1 MNSRKII
8 QKLSVLLAGV
18 LVALSALSQNSGK
31 DEIGQES
38 ALKSG
43 FSWGGTPI
51 LAFDADLGLRY
62 GAAINLFDYG
72 KESVY
77 PNYRQYAF
85 IKVFHTS
92 KGTTNLS
99 FILDSEKI
107 LPRAKV
113 LAEVTYMNDIA
124 LDFYGFNGMNARVD
138 FPFEDVGHPGF
149 GNRHF
154 YSHSR
159 RLFRLRADVQKYL
172 HSEKFRLYFGLSWNN
187 YAIHETDFEK
197 FPDSGE
203 RPISLYQEYIDW
215 NLIPEK
221 EKNGGQIGYLA
232 AGFIY
237 DSRDNTIYC
246 TNGMWLESYL
256 VYSPEWAGSSS
267 FSKHIFTFRQYFHW
281 SGKTVFSY
289 RMSSQQKLSGNI
301 PFYFLPT
308 YFDSRQNQDG
318 LGGAFNLRGISRNR
332 IAADGFLLA
341 NLELRRTVAA
351 FRIFRLNTHIDVSLF
366 TDAAY
371 VTQKYKVESEKLPAE
386 IQQRFFNNSTQKVQY
401 TFGPGLYF
409 VYNTNNIISVNYGY
423 SPEKQLGNGGFYVGS
438 AFLF

>member
-1 MNSRKII
+1 MNYLKIFQRFAI
-8 QKLSVLLAGV
+8 LLAGV
-18 LVALSALSQNSGK
+18 LLSSSVVSQ
-31 DEIGQES
+31 EP

-72 KESVY
+72 EESVY

-85 IKVFHTS
+85 IKAFRTS

-99 FILDSEKI
+99 LILDSEKI

-124 LDFYGFNGMNARVD
+124 LDFYGFNGMNAVVD
-138 FPFEDVGHPGF
+138 FPVEDLGHPGF

-172 HSEKFRLYFGLSWNN
+172 YSGKFRLYLGLSWNN
-187 YAIHETDFEK
+187 YTIHETDFEK
-197 FPDSGE
+197 FTDSGE
-203 RPISLYQEYIDW
+203 RPTSLYQEYIDW

-221 EKNGGQIGYLA
+221 EKNGGQVSYLA
-232 AGFIY
+232 AGIIY

-246 TNGMWLESYL
+246 TNGLWLESYL
-256 VYSPEWAGSSS
+256 VYSPEWAGNNS
-267 FSKHIFTFRQYFHW
+267 FSKHIFTLRQYFNWHRN
-281 SGKTVFSY
+281 TVFSY
-289 RMSSQQKLSGNI
+289 RISSQQKLSGNI

-386 IQQRFFNNSTQKVQY
+386 IQQRFFNNGTQKFQY